1 MSKSADECLS
11 GSFLY
16 GDDFSAETTERWF
29 QEEQE
34 AYFQIATASGSYE
47 YGYHALHRE
56 HGYRNL
62 PNKFFHKV
70 LGFGSARGDE
80 LDAILGRC
88 GEITIVEPA
97 DGFRNSRAHYEKPRP
112 DGRLPFADGSFDLIT
127 CFGVLHHVC
136 NVSVVFS
143 ELARCLAAA
152 GYMLISEPMTSMGDW
167 RRPRP
172 GLTRNERGIP
182 LPIFQEMIGKAG
194 LRIIRQTATEFRP
207 LVRASQA
214 CGIAPFNSRVITKL
228 DALLCRF
235 LPYRYHARST
245 LEKFRPVGIYFVL
258 KRQ

>member
-1 MSKSADECLS
+1 MA
-11 GSFLY
+11 
-16 GDDFSAETTERWF
+16 
-29 QEEQE
+29 
-34 AYFQIATASGSYE
+34 AT
-47 YGYHALHRE
+47 
-56 HGYRNL
+56 
-62 PNKFFHKV
+62 
-70 LGFGSARGDE
+70 
-80 LDAILGRC
+80 
-88 GEITIVEPA
+88 
-97 DGFRNSRAHYEKPRP
+97 
-112 DGRLPFADGSFDLIT
+112 
-127 CFGVLHHVC
+127 
-136 NVSVVFS
+136 
-143 ELARCLAAA
+143 

-194 LRIIRQTATEFRP
+194 LRIIRQTTTEFRP

-214 CGIAPFNSRVITKL
+214 CGIAPFNSRLITKL